1 MFYTQNNAKIDTF
14 SQITWISPAVIV
26 LDAQIAV
33 QGSRIKEKNYPGY
46 CGTENINWNLENA
59 PIQPLIFPFFSH
71 SDLISAG
78 GFSSLKC
85 ICPTV

>member
-33 QGSRIKEKNYPGY
+33 QGSRKKEKITQATMERKIL
-46 CGTENINWNLENA
+46 TE
-59 PIQPLIFPFFSH
+59 
-71 SDLISAG
+71 
-78 GFSSLKC
+78 
-85 ICPTV
+85 T